1 MMVRPTRND
10 LGHTENRRGER
21 RLEKPRNP
29 DHRASLWHGRREHLG
44 HRVCLDE
51 VPDGCECED
60 EGKSQ
65 PARPVHIATDGS
77 CNKGRRNQQACH
89 DGELLH
95 V

>member
-1 MMVRPTRND
+1 MTVTADQDRSWPYR
-10 LGHTENRRGER
+10 NRRGER
-21 RLEKPRNP
+21 RLEKMPKSE
-29 DHRASLWHGRREHLG
+29 SLRVAVAQPAGDLG

-60 EGKSQ
+60 EGNSR
-65 PARPVHIATDGS
+65 PARPIHIATDGP